1 MGDVLHQAYITS
13 TNPQLH
19 PSFKHI
25 VRCKIP
31 AESNPSFLH
40 TNRFFRFNPFFA
52 SVKHLEPFSN
62 FQAAVPCFEDLS
74 QVWTLALG
82 PCRYCAMSSAS
93 AILQVSRLLFLTW
106 LSSLAQVE
114 AVSGN
119 QRT

>member
-52 SVKHLEPFSN
+52 SVKQLDPFAHV
-62 FQAAVPCFEDLS
+62 QAAVPCFEDVS

-82 PCRYCAMSSAS
+82 PCRYCAMLSAS
-93 AILQVSRLLFLTW
+93 AILQVSRLLFLTL